1 MALRSG
7 EQLPTGS
14 RDRSQN
20 GLTASPSPGPAGAST
35 ECAEFRPRLLG
46 PVLLENGTEDEKASA
61 GDHRHGVH
69 PSFVLR
75 RRVVV
80 RVVIVHLAIPT
91 SVVTRP
97 MSLFEI
103 QRGEPL
109 SLGLFKA
116 IVICPSGWVEILTES
131 LILAQDERWRR
142 A

>member
-1 MALRSG
+1 
-7 EQLPTGS
+7 
-14 RDRSQN
+14 
-20 GLTASPSPGPAGAST
+20 
-35 ECAEFRPRLLG
+35 
-46 PVLLENGTEDEKASA
+46 VLLENGTEDEKASA

-80 RVVIVHLAIPT
+80 RVVIVHQAIPM
-91 SVVTRP
+91 SVSR
-97 MSLFEI
+97 SASIFEI

-109 SLGLFKA
+109 SLGLFNV